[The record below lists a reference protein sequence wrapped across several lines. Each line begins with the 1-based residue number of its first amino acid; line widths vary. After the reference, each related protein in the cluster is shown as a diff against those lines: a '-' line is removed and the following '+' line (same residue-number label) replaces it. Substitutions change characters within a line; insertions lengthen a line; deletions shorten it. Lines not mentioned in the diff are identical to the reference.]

1 MANIIEKIFGGFAK
15 RKKPKKSNN
24 KDKEINEMQTSNKS
38 SKSTKSIEVIE
49 IKTGDKVSYVG
60 YNIGDTVEQESQASA
75 LLDDLRNQTD
85 VGEQIEVIA
94 AKDPDVS
101 QAVWSFQRLCM
112 QGINIEIRDLNGQR
126 LPDAEEL
133 FNYQCRFWN
142 RLGEDGL
149 DGLID
154 NLHKTGLLYNIMM
167 IEAVVSSPNE
177 NTFSGIYIID
187 PRTVEFQLEE
197 RDGVEQWIPYQDQDG
212 KKVDLT
218 QGNVFWVSVNT
229 DITTPTGPYLLESA
243 IPAVDYKLQTIRDS
257 SAVLR
262 RQGYPYNIYSINKE
276 RVVNSLP
283 ASQQNDPDKVK
294 KAIQEAVDLAS
305 SVAVNREP
313 TQDIV
318 VTDDIEVNRS
328 SNLSASTSV
337 DIRAWLEPIDV
348 QMLNG
353 CKTLGILM
361 NRNSGSTESWGTV
374 QMKVITDMVK
384 SFQRKSKRLIEQVG
398 AMWLQLNGYQGTL
411 TVTHKALE
419 YLSEQQMWTAQMQKD
434 NHYKLAEE
442 QGWISTDE
450 AAQGALG
457 KDKATGE
464 KNTGSNNNENN
475 NNESDEDTEN
485 NENNENTE
493 NNNN

>member
-1 MANIIEKIFGGFAK
+1 MANIIKKIFGKFAK
-15 RKKPKKSNN
+15 RKVPKKEIS
-24 KDKEINEMQTSNKS
+24 KKEISEIQAKNKTGQTTN
-38 SKSTKSIEVIE
+38 TIDVIE

-60 YNIGDTVEQESQASA
+60 YNVGDTVEQESQASA
-75 LLDDLRNQTD
+75 ILDELRNQSD

-112 QGINIEIRDLNGQR
+112 QGINIEIRDLNGNR
-126 LPDAEEL
+126 LNDAEEL

-142 RLGEDGL
+142 TLGEDGL

-167 IEAVVSSPNE
+167 IEVVVSSVNE

-197 RDGVEQWIPYQDQDG
+197 RDGVERWIPYQDQDG
-212 KKVDLT
+212 DKVDLT

-262 RQGYPYNIYSINKE
+262 RQGYPYNIFSINKE

-283 ASQQNDPDKVK
+283 TSQQNDPDKVK
-294 KAIQEAVDLAS
+294 KAIQEAINLAS

-328 SNLSASTSV
+328 SNNTASSSV

-353 CKTLGILM
+353 CKTLGFLM
-361 NRNSGSTESWGTV
+361 NRNSGTTESWGTV

-384 SFQRKSKRLIEQVG
+384 SFQRKSKRLIEYVG

-434 NHYKLAEE
+434 NHYKLAED

-457 KDKATGE
+457 VDKASGSKASE
-464 KNTGSNNNENN
+464 NNNDNNSSNNNNDNN
-475 NNESDEDTEN
+475 DNNS
-485 NENNENTE
+485 
-493 NNNN
+493 

>member
-1 MANIIEKIFGGFAK
+1 MANIIKKIFGKFAK
-15 RKKPKKSNN
+15 RKVPKKEIS
-24 KDKEINEMQTSNKS
+24 KKEISEIQAKNKTGQTTN
-38 SKSTKSIEVIE
+38 TIDVIE

-60 YNIGDTVEQESQASA
+60 YNVGDTVEQESQASA
-75 LLDDLRNQTD
+75 ILDELRNQSD

-112 QGINIEIRDLNGQR
+112 QGINIEIRDLNGNR
-126 LPDAEEL
+126 LNDAEEL

-142 RLGEDGL
+142 TLGEDGL

-167 IEAVVSSPNE
+167 IEVVVSSVNE

-197 RDGVEQWIPYQDQDG
+197 RDGVERWIPYQDQDG
-212 KKVDLT
+212 DKVDLT

-262 RQGYPYNIYSINKE
+262 RQGYPYNIFSINKE

-283 ASQQNDPDKVK
+283 TSQQNDPDKVK
-294 KAIQEAVDLAS
+294 KAIQEAVNLAS

-328 SNLSASTSV
+328 SNNTASSSV
-337 DIRAWLEPIDV
+337 DIRAWLEPIDI

-353 CKTLGILM
+353 CKTLGFLM
-361 NRNSGSTESWGTV
+361 NRNSGTTESWGTV

-384 SFQRKSKRLIEQVG
+384 SFQRKSKRLIEYVG
-398 AMWLQLNGYQGTL
+398 TMWLQLNGYQGTL

-434 NHYKLAEE
+434 NHYKLAED

-457 KDKATGE
+457 VDKASGSKASE
-464 KNTGSNNNENN
+464 NNNDNNSSNNNNDNN
-475 NNESDEDTEN
+475 DNNS
-485 NENNENTE
+485 
-493 NNNN
+493 

>member
-1 MANIIEKIFGGFAK
+1 MANIIKKIFGKFAK
-15 RKKPKKSNN
+15 RKVPKKEISKEEISEIQAKN
-24 KDKEINEMQTSNKS
+24 KTGQNTNTID
-38 SKSTKSIEVIE
+38 VIE

-75 LLDDLRNQTD
+75 ILDELRNQSD

-112 QGINIEIRDLNGQR
+112 QGINIEIRDLNGNR
-126 LPDAEEL
+126 LNDAEEL

-142 RLGEDGL
+142 TLGEDGL

-167 IEAVVSSPNE
+167 IEVVVSSVNE

-197 RDGVEQWIPYQDQDG
+197 RDGVEKWIPYQDQDG
-212 KKVDLT
+212 DKVDLT

-229 DITTPTGPYLLESA
+229 DITTPVGPYLLESA

-262 RQGYPYNIYSINKE
+262 RQGYPYNIFSINKE

-283 ASQQNDPDKVK
+283 TSQQNDPDKVK
-294 KAIQEAVDLAS
+294 KAIQEAVNLAS

-328 SNLSASTSV
+328 SNNTASSSV
-337 DIRAWLEPIDV
+337 DIRAWLEPIDI

-353 CKTLGILM
+353 CKTLGFLM
-361 NRNSGSTESWGTV
+361 NRNSGTTESWGTV

-384 SFQRKSKRLIEQVG
+384 SFQRKSKRLIEYVG
-398 AMWLQLNGYQGTL
+398 TMWLQLNGYQGTL

-434 NHYKLAEE
+434 NHYKLAED

-457 KDKATGE
+457 VDKASGSKASE
-464 KNTGSNNNENN
+464 NNNDNNSSNNNNDNN
-475 NNESDEDTEN
+475 DNNS
-485 NENNENTE
+485 
-493 NNNN
+493 

>member
-1 MANIIEKIFGGFAK
+1 MANIIKKIFGKFAK
-15 RKKPKKSNN
+15 RKVPKKEISKEEISEIQAKN
-24 KDKEINEMQTSNKS
+24 KTGQTTN
-38 SKSTKSIEVIE
+38 TIDVIE

-60 YNIGDTVEQESQASA
+60 YNVGDTVEQESQASA
-75 LLDDLRNQTD
+75 ILDELRNQSD

-112 QGINIEIRDLNGQR
+112 QGINIEIRDLNGNR
-126 LPDAEEL
+126 LNDAEEL

-142 RLGEDGL
+142 TLGEDGL

-167 IEAVVSSPNE
+167 IEVVVSSVNE

-197 RDGVEQWIPYQDQDG
+197 RDGVERWIPYQDQDG
-212 KKVDLT
+212 DKVDLT

-262 RQGYPYNIYSINKE
+262 RQGYPYNIFSINKE

-283 ASQQNDPDKVK
+283 TSQQNDPDKVK
-294 KAIQEAVDLAS
+294 KAIQEAINLAS

-328 SNLSASTSV
+328 SNNTASSSV

-353 CKTLGILM
+353 CKTLGFLM
-361 NRNSGSTESWGTV
+361 NRNSGTTESWGTV

-384 SFQRKSKRLIEQVG
+384 SFQRKSKRLIEYVG

-457 KDKATGE
+457 VDKASGSKASE
-464 KNTGSNNNENN
+464 NNNDNNSSNNNNDNN
-475 NNESDEDTEN
+475 DNNS
-485 NENNENTE
+485 
-493 NNNN
+493 